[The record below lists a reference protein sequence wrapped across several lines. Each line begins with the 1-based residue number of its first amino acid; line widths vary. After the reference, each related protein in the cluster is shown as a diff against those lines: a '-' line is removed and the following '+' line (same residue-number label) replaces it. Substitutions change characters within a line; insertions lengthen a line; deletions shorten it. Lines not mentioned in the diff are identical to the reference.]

1 MIFSVCGA
9 RPCFESVLRAREIER
24 ERETPTRENVN
35 LNPISLPKPPLCERA
50 LTLLFVSSARTL
62 WSCVVLLRDD
72 CCSILVSRDQKLNPE
87 RDRVER
93 ERGTKRCVCVCVCA
107 KNVCPHTVS
116 GENKTRD
123 YKRACYPILDSN
135 LTLFRFVRVLVR
147 SLSQGCFRE
156 KVGKKTSGS
165 QTKHKRPYTES
176 DSYSNLFE
184 FPHTYRTR
192 ERRKIPLLFS

>member
-1 MIFSVCGA
+1 MSFSDAFGSNAHVCRPTCAFNVCSFFSASKFGSEQTSFHMFLRFVRRRRRRRTETTMIFSVCGA

-62 WSCVVLLRDD
+62 WNCVVLLRDD

-93 ERGTKRCVCVCVCA
+93 ERGTKRCVCV
-107 KNVCPHTVS
+107 
-116 GENKTRD
+116 
-123 YKRACYPILDSN
+123 RACEK
-135 LTLFRFVRVLVR
+135 RVPAH
-147 SLSQGCFRE
+147 
-156 KVGKKTSGS
+156 GKW
-165 QTKHKRPYTES
+165 
-176 DSYSNLFE
+176 
-184 FPHTYRTR
+184 
-192 ERRKIPLLFS
+192 RKQNTQ